1 MNPSRS
7 TATIRTN
14 RWTGLGRPAWIV
26 GLAFALGASVL
37 ALAGATAQ
45 ETAPEPRLGEISFP
59 TSGAAE
65 ARPHFLRGVLYLH
78 SFEYEDARQ
87 AFRRAREID
96 PDFAMAYWGEAMTHN
111 QPVWMQQ
118 DREAALE
125 ALELLAPTAEGRLAA
140 AGSAKERDWLRAI
153 HVLYGPGSKEARD
166 DAYRDAMRR
175 MHEAYPDDHE
185 VAAFYALSILGTAH
199 EGRDF
204 ATYMRAAAV
213 VEPVFDENP
222 RHPGAVH
229 YLIHSYDDPIHAPLG
244 LRAARA
250 YSEIAP
256 AAAHAQHMTSH
267 IFVALGMWSEV
278 VEANEVAR
286 DVQDA
291 RRAELGRPPNR
302 CGHYAYWLQY
312 GYLQKGRIDDARRL
326 LDLCHEEFVASPAST
341 SAGYFTSMRA
351 RWLIDSGR
359 WEETGRWSAAIEG
372 DAAGDRVAAARD
384 AHTDALA
391 ALRADDRESAAVHL
405 ERLESLRDETSEASA
420 EPAILA
426 LQARGR
432 IALREGAA
440 ERAVE
445 LLREAADREAEMPF
459 QFGPPAVAKPS
470 HELLGEVLLE
480 LGRAEEAADAFRAA
494 LDRAPRRTSSLAG
507 LLQALEATGD
517 STRLVEIQTDLR
529 EIWSEADPDFD
540 GPSALRP
547 AAAGG

>member
-1 MNPSRS
+1 MNHSRS
-7 TATIRTN
+7 SATTRTS
-14 RWTGLGRPAWIV
+14 RRTGLGRSTWIV
-26 GLAFALGASVL
+26 GLAL
-37 ALAGATAQ
+37 ALAASGLALDGATAQ
-45 ETAPEPRLGEISFP
+45 ETAPQPRLGEISFP

-78 SFEYEDARQ
+78 SFEYEDARE
-87 AFRRAREID
+87 AFRRARDID

-111 QPVWMQQ
+111 HPVWMQQ
-118 DREAALE
+118 DREAALA
-125 ALELLAPTAEGRLAA
+125 ALDRLAPTAEGRLAA
-140 AGSAKERDWLRAI
+140 AGSEKERDWLRAT
-153 HVLYGPGSKEARD
+153 HVLYGAGSKETRD

-175 MHEAYPDDHE
+175 MHEVYPDDHE
-185 VAAFYALSILGTAH
+185 VASFYALSILGTAH

-267 IFVALGMWSEV
+267 IFVALGMWREV
-278 VEANEVAR
+278 IGANEVAR

-326 LDLCHEEFVASPAST
+326 LDLCHEQFVASPAST
-341 SAGYFTSMRA
+341 SAGYFASMRA

-359 WEETGRWSAAIEG
+359 WEEAGSWSAAFDGGASG
-372 DAAGDRVAAARD
+372 DGVAAARD

-391 ALRADDRESAAVHL
+391 ALRAGDRETASVHL
-405 ERLESLRDETSEASA
+405 ERLESLRDAKSEASA

-426 LQARGR
+426 LQVRAR
-432 IALREGAA
+432 IALRDGAS

-445 LLREAADREAEMPF
+445 LLREAADREAAMPF

-470 HELLGEVLLE
+470 HELLGDVLLE
-480 LGRAEEAADAFRAA
+480 LGREEAAADAYRSA

-507 LLQALEATGD
+507 LVEALEATGD
-517 STRLVEIQTDLR
+517 STRLVETRADLR

-540 GPSALRP
+540 GPSALRRR
-547 AAAGG
+547 AGGG

>member
-1 MNPSRS
+1 MNSSPGSAAS
-7 TATIRTN
+7 RTN
-14 RWTGLGRPAWIV
+14 RWTELGRPCRIV
-26 GLAFALGASVL
+26 GLVLVL
-37 ALAGATAQ
+37 AAAGLPLDRATAQ
-45 ETAPEPRLGEISFP
+45 EAATEPRLGEISFP

-65 ARPHFLRGVLYLH
+65 ARPPFLRGVLYLH

-111 QPVWMQQ
+111 HPVWMQQ
-118 DREAALE
+118 DREAALA
-125 ALELLAPTAEGRLAA
+125 ALDGLASTEEGRLAA
-140 AGSAKERDWLRAI
+140 AEGEKERDWLRAI
-153 HVLYGPGSKEARD
+153 HVLYGAGSKEARD

-250 YSEIAP
+250 YSDIAP

-267 IFVALGMWSEV
+267 IFVALGMWGEV
-278 VEANEVAR
+278 IEANEVAR

-326 LDLCHEEFVASPAST
+326 LELCHERFVDSPAST
-341 SAGYFTSMRA
+341 SAGYFASMRA

-359 WEETGRWSAAIEG
+359 WEEAGVWSAAFDG
-372 DAAGDRVAAARD
+372 GAAGEAVAAARD
-384 AHTDALA
+384 AHTDAIV
-391 ALRADDRESAAVHL
+391 ALRTGDREAAGLHL
-405 ERLESLRDETSEASA
+405 ERLESLRDATSEVSA

-426 LQARGR
+426 LQARAR
-432 IALREGAA
+432 IAFREGAT

-445 LLREAADREAEMPF
+445 LLREAADREAAMPF

-480 LGRAEEAADAFRAA
+480 LGREEEAADAFRSA
-494 LDRAPRRTSSLAG
+494 LDRAPRRTASLAG

-517 STRLVEIQTDLR
+517 TTRLVEIRADLR
-529 EIWSEADPDFD
+529 EIWSEADADFD
-540 GPSALRP
+540 GSSALRP

>member
-1 MNPSRS
+1 MNISRRP
-7 TATIRTN
+7 ATPHTSRRT
-14 RWTGLGRPAWIV
+14 WPGRPACIV
-26 GLAFALGASVL
+26 GLAL
-37 ALAGATAQ
+37 ALAASGLPLDPATAQ
-45 ETAPEPRLGEISFP
+45 ETAAEPRLGDIDFP

-87 AFRRAREID
+87 AFRRAREVD

-111 QPVWMQQ
+111 HPVWMQQ
-118 DREAALE
+118 DREAAL
-125 ALELLAPTAEGRLAA
+125 ASLERLAPTAEGRLAE
-140 AGSAKERDWLRAI
+140 AGSGKERDWLQAI
-153 HVLYGPGSKEARD
+153 DVLYGAGSKEARD

-204 ATYMRAAAV
+204 STYMRAAAV

-250 YSEIAP
+250 YSDIAP

-267 IFVALGMWSEV
+267 IFVALGMWGEV
-278 VEANEVAR
+278 IEANEVAR
-286 DVQDA
+286 DVQDT
-291 RRAELGRPPNR
+291 RRAELDRPPNR

-326 LDLCHEEFVASPAST
+326 LDLCHEQFVASPAST
-341 SAGYFTSMRA
+341 SAGYFASMRA

-359 WEETGRWSAAIEG
+359 WEEAGEWSAAFDG
-372 DAAGDRVAAARD
+372 DAAGDEVAAARD

-391 ALRADDRESAAVHL
+391 ALRAGDREAASLHL
-405 ERLESLRDETSEASA
+405 ERLESLRNEASEASA
-420 EPAILA
+420 EPAILS
-426 LQARGR
+426 LQARAR
-432 IALREGAA
+432 IALREG
-440 ERAVE
+440 
-445 LLREAADREAEMPF
+445 
-459 QFGPPAVAKPS
+459 
-470 HELLGEVLLE
+470 
-480 LGRAEEAADAFRAA
+480 
-494 LDRAPRRTSSLAG
+494 
-507 LLQALEATGD
+507 
-517 STRLVEIQTDLR
+517 
-529 EIWSEADPDFD
+529 
-540 GPSALRP
+540 
-547 AAAGG
+547 